1 MGNSPDLLEN
11 WKGYRMNPDL
21 VVLAR
26 LRTMQALHNFVG
38 SDMEPADWDR
48 LNELE
53 WEYGEIRTRMMLET
67 ISDPTL

>member
-1 MGNSPDLLEN
+1 
-11 WKGYRMNPDL
+11 MNPDL

>member
-1 MGNSPDLLEN
+1 
-11 WKGYRMNPDL
+11 MNPDL

-26 LRTMQALHNFVG
+26 LRTMQALHNLVG